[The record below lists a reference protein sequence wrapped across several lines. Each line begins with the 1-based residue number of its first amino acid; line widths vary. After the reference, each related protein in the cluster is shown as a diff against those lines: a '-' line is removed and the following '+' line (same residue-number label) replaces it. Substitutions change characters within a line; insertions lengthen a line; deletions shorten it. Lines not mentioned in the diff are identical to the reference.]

1 MPKYIKLFETFVTE
15 ASPYKF
21 DPTKTALTGAALY
34 AKGLYVV
41 KFPLGRVFLAT
52 EDSESLQKAP
62 GNVTITLNAANPAA
76 LKALVALGGV
86 ADSKPTGEMNE
97 PTGGVYKHANKL
109 YFTLA
114 DSATG
119 EPKLS
124 QIAKVLGQA
133 APTSGSTG
141 TSGTAGTAGKAGN
154 YADSFFGK
162 DVMDKF
168 RSHVSSVTGTAY
180 VAATS
185 IPAYQAAIQN
195 KELNAKLTKDTEFA
209 NLTKQATDQ
218 AKLTG
223 VVDMATG
230 KDKKGKVDT
239 VYMDIRKKLEDRINV
254 IKAQ

>member
-21 DPTKTALTGAALY
+21 DPTKTSLTGAALY
-34 AKGLYVV
+34 AKGVYVV
-41 KFPLGRVFLAT
+41 KFPTGRVFLAT

-62 GNVTITLNAANPAA
+62 GNVTVTLNAVNAAA
-76 LKALVALGGV
+76 LKSLIALGGS
-86 ADSKPTGEMNE
+86 ADAKATGEMNE
-97 PTGGVYKHANKL
+97 PGGGVYKHANKV

-114 DSATG
+114 DATSG
-119 EPKLS
+119 EQKLS
-124 QIAKVLGQA
+124 QIAKILGQPA
-133 APTSGSTG
+133 AKSGSTG

-162 DVMDKF
+162 DIMDKF

-195 KELNAKLTKDTEFA
+195 KEVNAKLTKDPEFA
-209 NLTKQATDQ
+209 KLTQQAADQ

-230 KDKKGKVDT
+230 KDKKGKVDQ

-254 IKAQ
+254 VKAQ